1 MVWRKIL
8 VYAIKA
14 AVASGLTDKVLA
26 WLKARL
32 VKHVSNLEARVNAD
46 LDAVESIAGAV
57 EVSACDC
64 PSCRMEDAE

>member
-1 MVWRKIL
+1 MWRKIL
-8 VYAIKA
+8 VFAIKA

-46 LDAVESIAGAV
+46 LDAVEAVAGAV

-64 PSCRMEDAE
+64 PACQPENAE

>member
-8 VYAIKA
+8 VYAIKG

-32 VKHVSNLEARVNAD
+32 AKHLSNLEKRINAD
-46 LDAVESIAGAV
+46 LDTVEAVAGEIEISV
-57 EVSACDC
+57 CDC
-64 PSCRMEDAE
+64 PSCQGDPQ